1 MENCLFCKIANSE
14 IPAKKIAE
22 NKGAL
27 AFLDIS
33 PISYGH
39 TLIIP
44 KKHYKN
50 LVETN
55 NEDLKDVFSL
65 AKEVCNKLEQ
75 LNINI
80 TGFNFLSNMNEGAG
94 QVIMHFHLHI
104 IPKYLD
110 GSGLVTSSNNKIIS
124 NQEIEDKINSLINS
138 K

>member
-1 MENCLFCKIANSE
+1 MENCLFCKIINLE

-22 NKGAL
+22 NKGAI

-50 LVETN
+50 LIETT
-55 NEDLKDVFSL
+55 NEDLDFVFSL
-65 AKEVCNKLEQ
+65 AKEVCNKLEK

-80 TGFNFLSNMNEGAG
+80 SGFNFLSNMNESAG

-110 GSGLVTSSNNKIIS
+110 GSGLSIINNVKKLD
-124 NQEIEDKINSLINS
+124 NEEVEEKINSLVI
-138 K
+138 

>member
-1 MENCLFCKIANSE
+1 MENCLFCKIINLE

-22 NKGAL
+22 NEGAI

-50 LVETN
+50 LIETT
-55 NEDLKDVFSL
+55 NEDLNFVFSL
-65 AKEVCNKLEQ
+65 AKEVCNKLEK

-80 TGFNFLSNMNEGAG
+80 SGFNFLSNMNESAG

-110 GSGLVTSSNNKIIS
+110 GSGLSIINNVKKLD
-124 NQEIEDKINSLINS
+124 NKEVEEKINSLVI
-138 K
+138 

>member
-1 MENCLFCKIANSE
+1 MENCLFCKITNAE

-22 NKGAL
+22 NDGAI
-27 AFLDIS
+27 AFLDIN

-50 LVETN
+50 LVETT
-55 NEDLKDVFSL
+55 NEDLNYVLSL
-65 AKEVCNKLEQ
+65 AKDICNKLEG

-80 TGFNFLSNMNEGAG
+80 SGFNFLSNMNESAG
-94 QVIMHFHLHI
+94 QVIMHFHLHV

-110 GSGLVTSSNNKIIS
+110 GSGLLSTSNKMIIKKD
-124 NQEIEDKINSLINS
+124 IEEKINSLII
-138 K
+138 